1 MIIGRK
7 KYEELREYL
16 EFKVNSFNDIL
27 SVFIKEGSAERV
39 EYRQK
44 EIIAYE
50 YAREFFES
58 EKKEKSIKGFLRM
71 IRVMKDSDMDIILS
85 NSVFIYTDFGLTVHV
100 FPYEKLRKNRSTVIV
115 NYFDSVMVTTKDW
128 DEVAFDE
135 RVPIEILSGYG
146 LSERIISLLKDN
158 GVNKIDIFDSS
169 VKKIKGISNGAL
181 KKIRRAMVSY
191 FGKEE

>member
-7 KYEELREYL
+7 RYEELREYL

-27 SVFIKEGSAERV
+27 SVFIHEGSAEKV

-71 IRVMKDSDMDIILS
+71 IRVMKDSDMDVILS
-85 NSVFIYTDFGLTVHV
+85 NSVFIYTDLGLSVHV
-100 FPYEKLRKNRSTVIV
+100 FPYEKLRKNRNTVIV
-115 NYFDSVMVTTKDW
+115 NYYDSVMITTKDW

-135 RVPIEILSGYG
+135 KVPIEILSGYG

-158 GVNKIDIFDSS
+158 GVNTVDIFDSS
-169 VKKIKGISNGAL
+169 VKKIKGISNGSL

>member
-1 MIIGRK
+1 MIGRK
-7 KYEELREYL
+7 KYEELKGYL
-16 EFKVNSFNDIL
+16 EHKVEAFNDIL
-27 SVFIKEGSAERV
+27 SVFNAEGSAERV

-58 EKKEKSIKGFLRM
+58 QKKEKSIKGFLRM

-85 NSVFIYTDFGLTVHV
+85 NSVIIYTERGLTVHV
-100 FPYEKLRKNRSTVIV
+100 FPYGKLRKNRSTVIV
-115 NYFDSVMVTTKDW
+115 NYNDSVLVTTKNW
-128 DEVAFDE
+128 DEVSFDE
-135 RVPIEILSGYG
+135 QVPIEILSGYG

-158 GVNKIDIFDSS
+158 GINTIDIFDSS
-169 VKKIKGISNGAL
+169 VKKIKGISNGSL

>member
-1 MIIGRK
+1 MIERK
-7 KYEELREYL
+7 KYESLREYL
-16 EFKVNSFNDIL
+16 EFKVKSFNDIL
-27 SVFIKEGSAERV
+27 SVFIHEGSAEKV

-71 IRVMKDSDMDIILS
+71 IRLIKDSDMDIILS
-85 NSVFIYTDFGLTVHV
+85 NSVFIYTDLGLRVHV

-115 NYFDSVMVTTKDW
+115 NYYDSVMVTTKDW

-135 RVPIEILSGYG
+135 KVPIEILSGYG

-158 GVNKIDIFDSS
+158 EVNRIDIFDSS
-169 VKKIKGISNGAL
+169 VKKIKGISNGSL

>member
-7 KYEELREYL
+7 RYEELKGYL
-16 EFKVNSFNDIL
+16 EHKVEAFNDIL

-71 IRVMKDSDMDIILS
+71 IRVMKDSDMDIVLS
-85 NSVFIYTDFGLTVHV
+85 NSVIIYTELGLNVHV

-115 NYFDSVMVTTKDW
+115 NYNDSVLVTTKDW
-128 DEVAFDE
+128 DEVSFDE
-135 RVPIEILSGYG
+135 QVPIEILSGYG

-158 GVNKIDIFDSS
+158 GVNTVDIFDSS
-169 VKKIKGISNGAL
+169 VKKIKGISNGSL